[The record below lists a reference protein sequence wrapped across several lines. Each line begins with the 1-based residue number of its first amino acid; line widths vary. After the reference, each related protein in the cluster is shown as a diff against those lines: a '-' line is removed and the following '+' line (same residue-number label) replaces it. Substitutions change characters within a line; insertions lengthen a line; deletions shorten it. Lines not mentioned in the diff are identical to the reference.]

1 MPNISS
7 KGEQKNVNIAP
18 SINTSDVTTTV
29 SIENKATLIIGGLI
43 QTEQI
48 IVINRV
54 PILGYI
60 PLLSYLFSSRSYVN
74 RRSELVIFLTVTIIT
89 DDISIKKDMD
99 KLKKVEKELKD

>member
-7 KGEQKNVNIAP
+7 AGERLTIEMAP
-18 SINTSDVTTTV
+18 PVTTSEATTIV
-29 SIENKATLIIGGLI
+29 SIKNKSTLVIGGLI
-43 QTEQI
+43 QTRQETI
-48 IVINRV
+48 IKRV